1 MQNDLP
7 SDFPVI
13 QAILASADGS
23 LLLGTPEGLY
33 KFAITKI
40 SDRVRLQPQGKLMEG
55 DVRVLVKGSRGDLWV
70 GGYNGLTRIHS
81 GAFTHWSER
90 EGLPSA
96 NVRSIY
102 EDADGVLWVGSY
114 DGGLGRY
121 ADNHW
126 TRFTRADGLFDNGVF
141 QILEDAHQNLWMS
154 SNRGIYRVDKNR
166 LNDIANGKARKTIL
180 ASSYGR
186 SDGLLN
192 AECNGGLWPAGAKD
206 DAGNLWFPT
215 QEGVAVVDTN
225 IVNRNTTPPRVVIES
240 VLLDQMPAEPNG
252 PIMIRPGQ
260 GGLEIQYTALSFSK
274 PEQVTFRYM
283 MDGLDSNWEEV
294 GTRRTAYFSHMPPGN
309 YIFRVMAANSDGVWS
324 ITQQSIPI
332 TVMPP
337 FYRTGWFIA
346 LICGLLLL
354 VTYALWS
361 IRVAEF
367 KRRAT
372 VQQAFAKELIA
383 SQEMERR
390 RISAELHD
398 SLGQRLI
405 VIKSLAYFLQRPKAT
420 SLVTDEQRQTLE
432 EMSSE
437 VSQAIEETR
446 TISYNLRPFQ
456 LDRLGLSK
464 AIEAL
469 ARSVGTASEIRFQ
482 TSIDNIDNSFPEAQ
496 RINVYRIIQEAT
508 NNISKHSGATE
519 AQILIQKTNQGVTLT
534 ISDNGKGLSPDVKS
548 ASTGKSGFGLI
559 GIRERALLMSGTV
572 KIQSSSG
579 SGTVLRFDFPL
590 HAERG

>member
-1 MQNDLP
+1 VQRDLP

-13 QAILASADGS
+13 QAILVSAEGS
-23 LLLGTPEGLY
+23 LLLGTPDGLY
-33 KFAITKI
+33 KFAIAK
-40 SDRVRLQPQGKLMEG
+40 SPEGMRLQSQRKLIDG
-55 DVRVLVKGSRGDLWV
+55 DVRVLVNGSHGDLWA
-70 GGYNGLTRIHS
+70 GGYNGLTRIHN
-81 GAFTHWSER
+81 GVFTHWSER

-126 TRFTRADGLFDNGVF
+126 TRFTRDDGLFDNGVF

-154 SNRGIYRVDKNR
+154 SNRGIYRVDK
-166 LNDIANGKARKTIL
+166 IL

-206 DAGNLWFPT
+206 DDGNLWFPT
-215 QEGVAVVDTN
+215 QGGVAVVDTN
-225 IVNRNTTPPRVVIES
+225 IINRNTTPPRVVIES
-240 VLLDQMPAEPNG
+240 VLLDHKLANANS
-252 PIMIRPGQ
+252 PIKIRPGQ
-260 GGLEIQYTALSFSK
+260 DGLEIQYTALSFSK
-274 PEQVTFRYM
+274 PEQVAFRYM
-283 MDGLDSNWEEV
+283 MDGLDSTWEEV

-324 ITQQSIPI
+324 VTQQSIPI

-337 FYRTGWFIA
+337 FYLTGWFIA

-354 VTYALWS
+354 ATYALWS

-405 VIKSLAYFLQRPKAT
+405 VIKSLAYFLQRPKAA
-420 SLVTDEQRQTLE
+420 SMGTDEQRQTLE

-482 TSIDNIDNSFPEAQ
+482 TSIDDIDNSFPEAQ

-519 AQILIQKTNQGVTLT
+519 AQIRVQKTNQGVTLT
-534 ISDNGKGLSPDVKS
+534 ISDNGKGFSSDAKS
-548 ASTGKSGFGLI
+548 ASIGKSGFGLI
-559 GIRERALLMSGTV
+559 GIRERALLMGGTV
-572 KIQSSSG
+572 KIQSIPG

-590 HAERG
+590 HAEGV